1 MALADSK
8 YWNLAQVAAWVMY
21 REMEL
26 VVQFEHPSRT
36 GFMALGMYPSLEPS
50 GRQKIASSND
60 LNRTLEDG
68 RLTAWGYRANSNQ
81 LEQIPSREWTDLTL
95 APPFAYD
102 TRNLAAK
109 HQPWTDIRLESA
121 AVKKLWRSEHE
132 ISGRTKFDWDA
143 VRPIHDE
150 LLERNPDFSQNDL
163 ITEIQGAFH
172 DHFNKEP
179 PSRSSIQRH
188 LKSWK

>member
-1 MALADSK
+1 MAQADSK

-81 LEQIPSREWTDLTL
+81 
-95 APPFAYD
+95 
-102 TRNLAAK
+102 
-109 HQPWTDIRLESA
+109 
-121 AVKKLWRSEHE
+121 
-132 ISGRTKFDWDA
+132 
-143 VRPIHDE
+143 
-150 LLERNPDFSQNDL
+150 
-163 ITEIQGAFH
+163 
-172 DHFNKEP
+172 
-179 PSRSSIQRH
+179 
-188 LKSWK
+188 